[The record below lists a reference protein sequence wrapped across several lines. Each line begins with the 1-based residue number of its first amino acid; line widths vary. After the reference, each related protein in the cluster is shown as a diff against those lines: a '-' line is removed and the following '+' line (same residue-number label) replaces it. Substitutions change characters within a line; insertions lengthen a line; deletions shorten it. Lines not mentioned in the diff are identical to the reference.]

1 MSDVEDVLSHAPV
14 DAKEAVG
21 RILHSGGVATSVT
34 PMHGMAFA
42 LLEFALGD
50 IEVRVVSDRGQW
62 AVDVRRPGEEWLQFD
77 LIYAIT
83 SGDETHWSKGLKTPE
98 FEVQLPPNVSW
109 RAHLPAAIEW
119 VRSTSDAASQVAD
132 AAVRRSNKT
141 W

>member
-1 MSDVEDVLSHAPV
+1 MSGVQDVLSHAPV
-14 DAKEAVG
+14 DAKHAVDW
-21 RILHSGGVATSVT
+21 ILRSGGVATSIT

-42 LLEFALGD
+42 LVEFALGD

-77 LIYAIT
+77 LIYAI
-83 SGDETHWSKGLKTPE
+83 SNGDETQRSKGSEPPE
-98 FEVQLPPNVSW
+98 FEAQLPPNVSW

-119 VRSTSDAASQVAD
+119 VRANPDAATQITDTAI
-132 AAVRRSNKT
+132 